1 MSDWIERFSLQG
13 RTALVTGAS
22 KGIGFEI
29 CRVFADAGADI
40 VATARDQSGLQSVVE
55 AVQERGRKC
64 QTFQCEL
71 GDPEAIESLCS
82 DVLANVSQVDILV
95 NNAGVARV
103 APAAELSLQDWD
115 DTMAVNV
122 RAPFLLAQKLAP
134 PMRERQWG
142 KIINI
147 SSQAGVVALDDHV
160 AYSASKAALNAVTR
174 GLMAEWARYNIQV
187 NSICPTI
194 ILTEM
199 GQQVWGQPEKGA
211 PMLAKTPLGRFGE
224 TVEVAD
230 MALYLASSASALV
243 NGETLMIE
251 GGFSAI

>member
-1 MSDWIERFSLQG
+1 MGEWIERFSLQG
-13 RTALVTGAS
+13 RTALITGAS

-40 VATARDQSGLQSVVE
+40 VATARDEEGLRKVASSV
-55 AVQERGRKC
+55 QDYGRRC
-64 QTFQCEL
+64 HTYICDLADPQAIANL
-71 GDPEAIESLCS
+71 GSEVRDEVGHI
-82 DVLANVSQVDILV
+82 DILV
-95 NNAGVARV
+95 NNAGTARV
-103 APAAELSLQDWD
+103 APAQDLTLEDWD
-115 DTMAVNV
+115 ITMAVNL
-122 RAPFLLAQKLAP
+122 RAPFLLAQQFAP
-134 PMRERQWG
+134 SMRDRKWG
-142 KIINI
+142 KIVNI
-147 SSQAGVVALDDHV
+147 SSQAGVIALDEHA
-160 AYSASKAALNAVTR
+160 AYSASKAGLNALTR
-174 GLMAEWARYNIQV
+174 GLMVEWAKHNIQV

-199 GQQVWGQPEKGA
+199 GKKVWGQEEKGG

>member
-1 MSDWIERFSLQG
+1 MAEWIERFSLRG
-13 RTALVTGAS
+13 RTALITGAS

-29 CRVFADAGADI
+29 CRVFADAGANV
-40 VATARDQSGLQSVVE
+40 VATARDENGLRKVASAVE
-55 AVQERGRKC
+55 NYGQQC
-64 QTFQCEL
+64 HTYSCEL
-71 GDPEAIESLCS
+71 ADPQAITALCNQVRE
-82 DVLANVSQVDILV
+82 DVDHIDILV
-95 NNAGVARV
+95 NNAGIARV
-103 APAAELSLQDWD
+103 APAQELTLDDWD
-115 DTMAVNV
+115 ATMSVNL
-122 RAPFLLAQKLAP
+122 RAPFLMAQQFAP
-134 PMRERQWG
+134 AMRERKWG

-147 SSQAGVVALDDHV
+147 SSQAAVVALEDHL
-160 AYSASKAALNAVTR
+160 AYSASKAALNAMTR
-174 GLMAEWARYNIQV
+174 GLMVEWAKHNIQV

-199 GQQVWGQPEKGA
+199 GKKVWGQEEKGA

-224 TVEVAD
+224 TVEIAD